1 MRMMVRPETGSSWK
15 VGHPMSVDDLFAE
28 ALKTNLSDQPLMEV
42 LVRMQRDVQAASG
55 LDDRTYVLVRIAAL
69 AALDASAESYLVNF
83 TIADELGVSAEDV
96 RGVLIA
102 LAPLIGTA
110 RTVTAANRSMQAIR
124 AA

>member
-15 VGHPMSVDDLFAE
+15 VGHTMSVDDLFAE
-28 ALKTNLSDQPLMEV
+28 ALKTNLSDLPLVET
-42 LVRMQRDVQAASG
+42 LVRMQSDVQAASG

-110 RTVTAANRSMQAIR
+110 RTFTAAKRSMQAIR

>member
-1 MRMMVRPETGSSWK
+1 MR
-15 VGHPMSVDDLFAE
+15 VDDLVAE
-28 ALKTNLSDQPLMEV
+28 ALRENLADSPVMET
-42 LVRMQRDVQAASG
+42 LLRMQSDSQSLSG

-83 TIADELGVSAEDV
+83 AIADEVGVTADEV

-102 LAPLIGTA
+102 LAPLIGSA
-110 RTVTAANRSMQAIR
+110 RTVSAASHSIRAIR

>member
-1 MRMMVRPETGSSWK
+1 
-15 VGHPMSVDDLFAE
+15 MSVDDLFAE

-42 LVRMQRDVQAASG
+42 LVRMQSDVQAASG

-102 LAPLIGTA
+102 LAPLIDTA

>member
-1 MRMMVRPETGSSWK
+1 
-15 VGHPMSVDDLFAE
+15 MSVDDLFAE

-42 LVRMQRDVQAASG
+42 LVRMQSDVQAASG

-110 RTVTAANRSMQAIR
+110 RTVTAATT
-124 AA
+124 

>member
-1 MRMMVRPETGSSWK
+1 MRMMVRPENGSSWK
-15 VGHPMSVDDLFAE
+15 VGSTMSVDDLFAE
-28 ALKTNLSDQPLMEV
+28 ALKTNLSDLPLMEV
-42 LVRMQRDVQAASG
+42 LVRMQSDVQAASG

-83 TIADELGVSAEDV
+83 TIADELGVSADDV

>member
-1 MRMMVRPETGSSWK
+1 
-15 VGHPMSVDDLFAE
+15 MSVDDLFAE

-42 LVRMQRDVQAASG
+42 LVRMQSDVQAASG